1 MNGTAVFNTAPRS
14 ALRAVC
20 ALFFAVAL
28 AGCGFH
34 MQGATPLPQGIDAMH
49 VAYHNDYRV
58 GDPPVVSALK
68 QRLRRQHLLGSI
80 DAAAQLEIAS
90 IQTSQR
96 VVSVSPVN
104 GDAAEVAITTRVV
117 FNYSVNDADQLS
129 GETLSATRN
138 FSIDDTQRL
147 SSEEQRNRLLSDM
160 QQNLANL
167 ILERV
172 AQSNRKL
179 AGGSDAGS

>member
-1 MNGTAVFNTAPRS
+1 MNGTAVSIAAPRL
-14 ALRAVC
+14 ARRAVC
-20 ALFFAVAL
+20 ALFFAVML

-34 MQGATPLPQGIDAMH
+34 MQGATPLPKGIDAMH
-49 VAYHNDYRV
+49 VSYHNDYRV

-68 QRLRRQHLLGSI
+68 QRLRRQHLLGNM

-90 IQTSQR
+90 IQTTQR

-104 GDAAEVAITTRVV
+104 GDAAEVAVTMRVV
-117 FNYSVNDADQLS
+117 FNYSVNGADQLS

-138 FSIDDTQRL
+138 YSIDDTQRL
-147 SSEEQRNRLLSDM
+147 SSEEQRDQLLSDM

-179 AGGSDAGS
+179 AVDAGSGA